1 MTNKVIATASALS
14 LAIAAAHIFG
24 GGGDVHVPLL
34 ASDASDVLKG
44 FVSVIWHGVTAN
56 LLICSFMLL
65 VAARN
70 QSYRT
75 MLTGLVI
82 ANYLAFTGLFL
93 FYGITRLGSVFLM
106 VPWIGF
112 AIIVS
117 VASAGLWVDRK
128 GTS

>member
-14 LAIAAAHIFG
+14 LALTAAHIFG

-56 LLICSFMLL
+56 LLICSLMLL
-65 VAARN
+65 IAARN
-70 QSYRT
+70 QSYRM

-106 VPWIGF
+106 VPWISF
-112 AIIVS
+112 ATIVS
-117 VASAGLWVDRK
+117 VAAVGLWVDRK

>member
-1 MTNKVIATASALS
+1 MTNKGIATASARS
-14 LAIAAAHIFG
+14 LDVTDAHILG
-24 GGGDVHVPLL
+24 GGGDVHVTLL

-56 LLICSFMLL
+56 LLICSLMLL
-65 VAARN
+65 IAARN
-70 QSYRT
+70 QSYRM

-106 VPWIGF
+106 VPWISF

-117 VASAGLWVDRK
+117 VAAVGLWVDRK
-128 GTS
+128 GTL